1 MKPGI
6 NIDNV
11 FFGYQKNHYQL
22 VGINIMIPKGTF
34 CGITGINGSGKSTL
48 LYLLNGLIPHE
59 IDGVF
64 KGNVFIDGINT
75 REGILTSKV
84 GMVFQNPDFMI
95 FNLSVHEEVEFGLHN
110 MKFDNIQKRVK
121 DALQMV
127 SMEGYENRDPH
138 TLSYGEKQKLCL
150 ACVLALEPDY
160 IVLDEPTAMLDYKS
174 SAHLYEILKKL
185 NDKGKTV
192 IIVEHDTDFLLKYAQ
207 KTIVI
212 HKGQVKFNSMTKQ
225 VFSQID
231 TLKKIGIKV
240 PLTL

>member
-11 FFGYQKNHYQL
+11 SFGYQKNHNQL
-22 VGINIMIPKGTF
+22 IDINITIPKGSF

-64 KGNVFIDGINT
+64 KGNVFIDGVNT
-75 REGILTSKV
+75 RKEILTSKV

-95 FNLSVHEEVEFGLHN
+95 FNLSVREEVEFGLHN
-110 MKFDNIQKRVK
+110 MKFNNIQKRIK
-121 DALQMV
+121 NALQMV
-127 SMEGYENRDPH
+127 SMEGYEDRDPH

-174 SAHLYEILKKL
+174 SLHLYKILKEL
-185 NDKGKTV
+185 NDRGKTV

-207 KTIVI
+207 KTVVI
-212 HKGQVKFNSMTKQ
+212 HEGQVKFNSTTKQ
-225 VFSQID
+225 VFSHADELQ
-231 TLKKIGIKV
+231 KIGIKV
-240 PLTL
+240 PLIL